1 MYIYIYICSHIHIY
15 MYIYI
20 YTYTQK
26 SADSYNPNAEFV
38 PFRFVLVVATYGLE
52 APEPTVVGIDC
63 LF

>member
-1 MYIYIYICSHIHIY
+1 